1 MASATSGV
9 LTQQA
14 HERISMWHPNIR
26 ATGIAGILAGLALTG
41 EFVFFG
47 ASGFAQD
54 TFNDP
59 STALGFLRDHG
70 VYVRIAVLF
79 GASGIVLTLVFL
91 AGLAAVLSER
101 TPTLSV
107 ATLLFGIVGN
117 VGDGLVALTFWL
129 GIPMFLELST
139 RNQLPQLVPGEPLPP
154 LPAGSRALE
163 TCSLGCRS

>member
-1 MASATSGV
+1 MATTTSGV
-9 LTQQA
+9 LTHQA

-70 VYVRIAVLF
+70 QKGRRRCR
-79 GASGIVLTLVFL
+79 SRPCS
-91 AGLAAVLSER
+91 SES
-101 TPTLSV
+101 L
-107 ATLLFGIVGN
+107 ATL
-117 VGDGLVALTFWL
+117 ATAWW
-129 GIPMFLELST
+129 
-139 RNQLPQLVPGEPLPP
+139 R
-154 LPAGSRALE
+154 
-163 TCSLGCRS
+163 